1 MEKNCAIEKSEC
13 EWASPLVIVRKKD
26 GGVRLSV
33 DYRKLNQVTKFDAY
47 PMQRLLRNY
56 QR

>member
-47 PMQRLLRNY
+47 PMQ
-56 QR
+56 